1 MRATLRLHRCGNA
14 SRVCPTRQL
23 PVGQSSPFE
32 LSSAKGRDRIS
43 SDLANLQVSTYK
55 RAAYLA
61 IRDMIVELEIP
72 PGARLVENDLASRLK
87 VSKTPIREAIAL
99 LEADGLV
106 DIAPY
111 RGATVKWLSTQEME
125 EQRFLIDAIELP
137 AFPLVIERI
146 GKQALAELGRVVRQM
161 KRARTKRDGPAF
173 RRLTAATHE
182 MMFRPVGYPRLE
194 RFVTILVGPV
204 GLRYD
209 RVFVD
214 NFADTWDLMLELA
227 VGRYE
232 YIRDGDA
239 EGAAD
244 LVRHC
249 RDQIGALN
257 RSRYND
263 NMVAPYF
270 RPPE

>member
-1 MRATLRLHRCGNA
+1 MRYRYSIYG
-14 SRVCPTRQL
+14 STRPEGRGL
-23 PVGQSSPFE
+23 ITSEVVS
-32 LSSAKGRDRIS
+32 LS
-43 SDLANLQVSTYK
+43 VSTYK

-72 PGARLVENDLASRLK
+72 PGARLVETDLAARLN

-106 DIAPY
+106 DITPY
-111 RGATVKWLSTQEME
+111 RGATVRWLSTLEME

-146 GKQALAELGRVVRQM
+146 TRPELAELGQVIKKM
-161 KRARTKRDGPAF
+161 KRARVKNDGPAF
-173 RRLTAATHE
+173 RRLTSSTHA
-182 MMFRPVGYPRLE
+182 MLFAPVRYPRLD
-194 RFVTILVGPV
+194 RFVTVLIGPA

-214 NFADTWDLMLELA
+214 NFGDTFDLMLELA

-232 YIRDGDA
+232 RIKAGDA
-239 EGAAD
+239 DGAAGH
-244 LVRHC
+244 VRSC
-249 RDQIGALN
+249 RDQIGQLN
-257 RSRYND
+257 RSRLSHEL
-263 NMVAPYF
+263 VAPF
-270 RPPE
+270 FAPDS